1 MKDKLIGER
10 PIYDEPL
17 SSSDIAGKTFLDP
30 DETAKLLNV
39 SVRSLENMRAEGK
52 GLPFYKFNRQVKYKV
67 SDVKGYI
74 EKRKVEVKDE

>member
-1 MKDKLIGER
+1 MKDKLIGDR
-10 PIYDEPL
+10 AIYDEPL
-17 SSSDIAGKTFLDP
+17 NAGETFLDAR
-30 DETAKLLNV
+30 ETAKLLNV